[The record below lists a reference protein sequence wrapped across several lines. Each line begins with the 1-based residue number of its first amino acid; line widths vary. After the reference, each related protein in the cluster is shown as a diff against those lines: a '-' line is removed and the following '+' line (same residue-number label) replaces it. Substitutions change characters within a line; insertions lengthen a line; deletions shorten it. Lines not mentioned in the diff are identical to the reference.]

1 MAFIAFFA
9 RLCSDGLESAMIDAV
24 LEDSNEDL
32 GASNAG
38 EYVVAVAR
46 FFSLARKYAIE
57 AEDILG

>member
-9 RLCSDGLESAMIDAV
+9 RLCSGALKSAMIDAV

-32 GASNAG
+32 GAPNA
-38 EYVVAVAR
+38 EEDVVAAAR
-46 FFSLARKYAIE
+46 FFSLGRKYAIE

>member
-24 LEDSNEDL
+24 LEDSNDDL
-32 GASNAG
+32 VAPNAG
-38 EYVVAVAR
+38 EDVVAVAR
-46 FFSLARKYAIE
+46 FFSLARRYAIE